1 MIGTKNYGFNA
12 KLFDEY
18 LKERKLTCL
27 GFSKQ
32 SNISTQ
38 ALSRALRGG
47 GISERFVTLLAEYT
61 EIPIEVWTTSV
72 PTEKVLEEYKD
83 ESEEVIMGLVGNIEN
98 RLSTTLTQQT
108 VKEII
113 QTVNDLIIESTYLGV
128 MAERN
133 KNSGFV
139 ERAMK
144 RRLTR

>member
-1 MIGTKNYGFNA
+1 MTPSNYPFNS

-18 LKERKLTCL
+18 LKENNLTLLQFSRK
-27 GFSKQ
+27 
-32 SNISTQ
+32 SNISNQ
-38 ALSRALRGG
+38 ALYNAKNRG
-47 GISERFVTLLAEYT
+47 GISERFVTMLSEYT
-61 EIPIEVWTTSV
+61 GISIEEWTKDV
-72 PTEKVLEEYKD
+72 PLDIFMEAYKT

-108 VKEII
+108 VTEII

>member
-1 MIGTKNYGFNA
+1 MTPSNYPFNS

-18 LKERKLTCL
+18 LKENNLTLLQFSRK
-27 GFSKQ
+27 
-32 SNISTQ
+32 SNISNQ
-38 ALSRALRGG
+38 ALYNAKNRG
-47 GISERFVTLLAEYT
+47 GISERFVKMLSEYTGISIDEWTKDVPLDILAEA
-61 EIPIEVWTTSV
+61 
-72 PTEKVLEEYKD
+72 YKT
-83 ESEEVIMGLVGNIEN
+83 ESEEVIMGLVGNIDN

-108 VKEII
+108 VTEII

>member
-1 MIGTKNYGFNA
+1 MTPSNYPFNS

-18 LKERKLTCL
+18 LKENNLTLLQFSRK
-27 GFSKQ
+27 
-32 SNISTQ
+32 SNISNQ
-38 ALSRALRGG
+38 ALYNAKNRD
-47 GISERFVTLLAEYT
+47 GISERFVTMLSEYTGISIEEWTKDVPLDILAEA
-61 EIPIEVWTTSV
+61 
-72 PTEKVLEEYKD
+72 YKT

-108 VKEII
+108 VTEII

>member
-1 MIGTKNYGFNA
+1 MSQSNYPFNS

-18 LKERKLTCL
+18 LKENNLTLLQFSRKL
-27 GFSKQ
+27 
-32 SNISTQ
+32 NISNQ
-38 ALSRALRGG
+38 ALYNAKNRG
-47 GISERFVTLLAEYT
+47 GISERFVTMLSEYTGISIEEWTKDVPLDILAEA
-61 EIPIEVWTTSV
+61 
-72 PTEKVLEEYKD
+72 YKT

-108 VKEII
+108 VTEII